1 MSVVKTS
8 INKCREHC
16 VKGEPKEKWTIRAD
30 EEFHNIQ
37 HTGKQTSGNG
47 SNLEIAAIKMVKH
60 VTIIITE
67 KKLMLWLQLFRQK
80 QLKAI
85 ILFRPT
91 IKLKH
96 RT

>member
-30 EEFHNIQ
+30 KEFHNIQ

-47 SNLEIAAIKMVKH
+47 SNLEIAAIKMVKPELF
-60 VTIIITE
+60 TE
-67 KKLMLWLQLFRQK
+67 QYLN
-80 QLKAI
+80 
-85 ILFRPT
+85 
-91 IKLKH
+91 
-96 RT
+96 